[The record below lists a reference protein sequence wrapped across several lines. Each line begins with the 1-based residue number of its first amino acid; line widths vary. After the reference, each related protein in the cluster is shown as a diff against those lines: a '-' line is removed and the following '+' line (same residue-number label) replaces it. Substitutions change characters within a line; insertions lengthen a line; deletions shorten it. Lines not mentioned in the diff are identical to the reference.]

1 MTTEQRITI
10 QFLTVWLSFVL
21 QSANEQEFLK
31 SKEIIEK
38 SNVPEVVKR
47 NLIKNGRRQTH
58 EIS

>member
-10 QFLTVWLSFVL
+10 QFLTIWLSFVL
-21 QSANEQEFLK
+21 QSANEQEFMK
-31 SKEIIEK
+31 AKEIIEK

>member
-1 MTTEQRITI
+1 MTTEKRITI

-21 QSANEQEFLK
+21 QSANEQEFMK

-47 NLIKNGRRQTH
+47 NLVKNGRRKVH